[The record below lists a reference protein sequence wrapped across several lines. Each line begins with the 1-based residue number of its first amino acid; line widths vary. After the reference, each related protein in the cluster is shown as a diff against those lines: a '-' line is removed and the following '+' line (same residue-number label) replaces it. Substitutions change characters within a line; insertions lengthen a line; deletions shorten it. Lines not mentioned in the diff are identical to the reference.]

1 MTDPLIT
8 ATDMAEFRAMA
19 ESRMS
24 LTGEFQYET
33 GTTPDPETDTD
44 VPVYATAFESMA
56 RVKAGARQVALREFG
71 GRTSAESTRELHIPV
86 SSADPWADPRSAQ
99 GVTFL
104 VTEVSTLDDPTL
116 LGARLTLSGPAPGSQ
131 TTARRL
137 QITEVV
143 T

>member
-1 MTDPLIT
+1 MTDPLTT
-8 ATDMAEFRAMA
+8 AADMAEFRAMA

-24 LTGEFQYET
+24 LTGEFQYEV

-44 VPVYATAFESMA
+44 APVYATAFESKA
-56 RVKAGARQVALREFG
+56 RVKAGDRVVTLTEVG

-86 SSADPWADPRSAQ
+86 SSADPWADSRSAQ

-116 LGARLTLSGPAPGSQ
+116 LGTRLTLSGPAPGSQ